1 MKQWFM
7 SLWAKLFPS
16 HVETP
21 LPDGQLYLQRLR
33 QMQEPSLEAANAA
46 IQVILQP
53 PRRVY
58 IGPSVADLDTI
69 AHEELIRQST
79 LTEQNVKKVMKQVKV
94 SAPEPVAAKVVRKRT
109 AKPKAKK
116 KAKR

>member
-21 LPDGQLYLQRLR
+21 LPDGQLYLQQLR
-33 QMQEPSLEAANAA
+33 QMQDSDRAVQTVTGRNDFAST
-46 IQVILQP
+46 QVIVQ
-53 PRRVY
+53 
-58 IGPSVADLDTI
+58 PSVADLDAI

-94 SAPEPVAAKVVRKRT
+94 SAPEPVAAKVVRKRA